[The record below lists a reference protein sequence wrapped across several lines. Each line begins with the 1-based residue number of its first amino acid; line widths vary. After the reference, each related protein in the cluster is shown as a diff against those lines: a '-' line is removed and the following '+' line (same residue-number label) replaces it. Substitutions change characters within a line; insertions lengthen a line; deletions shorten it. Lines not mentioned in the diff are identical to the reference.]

1 MSEDIKKEENRELTE
16 EELNTWNEMYEKY
29 KSELPKGV
37 YQQMQKY
44 CISIVFLTANL
55 PIEAE
60 EYLINEAQESINY
73 MQEFLNGLSDLLKE
87 LREKE
92 DMEVNDNE

>member
-1 MSEDIKKEENRELTE
+1 MSEDIKKEENRKLTE

-44 CISIVFLTANL
+44 CISTVFLTANL
-55 PIEAE
+55 PIEVE
-60 EYLINEAQESINY
+60 ENLINTAQESINY
-73 MQEFLNGLSDLLKE
+73 MQTFLNDLADLLKE
-87 LREKE
+87 LRKKE
-92 DMEVNDNE
+92 DMEINDNE